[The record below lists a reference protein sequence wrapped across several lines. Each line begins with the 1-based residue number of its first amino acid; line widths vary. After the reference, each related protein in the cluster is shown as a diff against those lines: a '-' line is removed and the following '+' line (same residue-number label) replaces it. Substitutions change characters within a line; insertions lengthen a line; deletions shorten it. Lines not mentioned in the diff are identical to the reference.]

1 MHAWYLTKRD
11 LCVKLVMAIMTFTH
25 LEVQLKMATT
35 DLEFDKR
42 IPGRSACPPPPKQQT
57 VSTWIS
63 IFYGFLKGP
72 RAKSPLAPPALIK
85 SVHRAAWRY
94 I

>member
-1 MHAWYLTKRD
+1 
-11 LCVKLVMAIMTFTH
+11 MAMMTFTH
-25 LEVQLKMATT
+25 LEVQLKMSTT

-42 IPGRSACPPPPKQQT
+42 MPGRSAPTTSKAAET